1 MNYNIANINISI
13 NGLSKQ
19 EINNEML
26 RKFLNN
32 NIFEYDV
39 VVNVIYHE
47 SRDYQIER
55 YLVCD
60 CYEQVFRY
68 EAEVFLANKDMS
80 ACTILNCSNTGN
92 FMVLLN
98 HIFYANAIRRNIVQF
113 HSSLVQW
120 QNHGIMFI
128 GPSGIGK
135 TTQAELWEKSQ
146 NAEIIN
152 GDLVFVQKKGDEFLG
167 WGSPWHGSSPYCL
180 NRNVHIN
187 AIIVLKQGK
196 ENKIRKLSGLEMVS
210 EVGKNLFYPKWV
222 DEGMEMALDILD
234 HLLTHVPV
242 YELTNKAD
250 EDSVLMVKQ
259 VVFDEKN

>member
-1 MNYNIANINISI
+1 MKIRIVKININIDGLPYIWKKEHIINCFVNKKKDYEVDIRFQNCESI
-13 NGLSKQ
+13 
-19 EINNEML
+19 
-26 RKFLNN
+26 
-32 NIFEYDV
+32 
-39 VVNVIYHE
+39 
-47 SRDYQIER
+47 DYQIER
-55 YLVCD
+55 YIVSNH
-60 CYEQVFRY
+60 YTQIFRY
-68 EAEVFLANKDMS
+68 KSDIFLANKDMS
-80 ACTILNCSNTGN
+80 KCTILSCRDMAN
-92 FMVLLN
+92 FMILLN
-98 HIFYANAIRRNIVQF
+98 HIFYANAIRQNIVQF

-120 QNHGIMFI
+120 QNHGIMFV

-135 TTQAELWEKSQ
+135 TTQAELWERFQ

-152 GDLVFVQKKGDEFLG
+152 GDLVFVQKKSDEFLG

-187 AIIVLKQGK
+187 AIIVLKQGN

>member
-1 MNYNIANINISI
+1 MKIRIANININIDGLPIIWQKEHVINCFVDKNNDYKVDICFQNYESI
-13 NGLSKQ
+13 
-19 EINNEML
+19 
-26 RKFLNN
+26 
-32 NIFEYDV
+32 
-39 VVNVIYHE
+39 
-47 SRDYQIER
+47 DYQIER
-55 YLVCD
+55 YIVSNH
-60 CYEQVFRY
+60 YTQIFRY
-68 EAEVFLANKDMS
+68 KSDIFLANKDMS
-80 ACTILNCSNTGN
+80 RCIILNCSNMVS
-92 FMVLLN
+92 FMILLN

-167 WGSPWHGSSPYCL
+167 RGSPWHGSSPYCL

>member
-1 MNYNIANINISI
+1 
-13 NGLSKQ
+13 
-19 EINNEML
+19 ML

-80 ACTILNCSNTGN
+80 VCTILNCSNMVN
-92 FMVLLN
+92 FMIILN
-98 HIFYANAIRRNIVQF
+98 HIFYANAIKRNMVQF

-120 QNHGIMFI
+120 QNNGIMFV

-135 TTQAELWEKSQ
+135 TTRAELWQKYQ
-146 NAEIIN
+146 NADIIN
-152 GDLVFVQKKGDEFLG
+152 GDLVFVQKRNDGFLG

-222 DEGMEMALDILD
+222 DKGMEMALDILD
-234 HLLTHVPV
+234 QLLQRIPV

>member
-1 MNYNIANINISI
+1 MKINIVEIVIKLDGFIKEKELFQFFEKRNIDYDIKINESI
-13 NGLSKQ
+13 IQS
-19 EINNEML
+19 I
-26 RKFLNN
+26 
-32 NIFEYDV
+32 
-39 VVNVIYHE
+39 
-47 SRDYQIER
+47 DYQIER
-55 YLVCD
+55 YHVSK
-60 CYEQVFRY
+60 CYEHIYRY
-68 EAEVFLANKDMS
+68 ESEVFLANNEMS
-80 ACTILNCSNTGN
+80 ECTILSCRDMAN
-92 FMVLLN
+92 FMILLN
-98 HIFYANAIRRNIVQF
+98 HIFYANAIRQNIVQF

-135 TTQAELWEKSQ
+135 TTQAELWQRYQ
-146 NAEIIN
+146 NADIIN
-152 GDLVFVQKKGDEFLG
+152 GDLVFVQKKEEEFLG

-187 AIIVLKQGK
+187 AIIVLKQGN

>member
-1 MNYNIANINISI
+1 MKVKIANININIDGLPYIWKKDHVI
-13 NGLSKQ
+13 NCFADK
-19 EINNEML
+19 NNEYEV
-26 RKFLNN
+26 
-32 NIFEYDV
+32 NIRLQNY
-39 VVNVIYHE
+39 E

-55 YLVCD
+55 YLICD
-60 CYEQVFRY
+60 CYEQVYRY
-68 EAEVFLANKDMS
+68 ESEVFLANKDMS

-120 QNHGIMFI
+120 QNHGIMFV

-135 TTQAELWEKSQ
+135 TTQAELWERFQ

-152 GDLVFVQKKGDEFLG
+152 GDLVFVQKKSDEFLG

-187 AIIVLKQGK
+187 AIIVLKQGN

-222 DEGMEMALDILD
+222 DKGMEMALDILD
-234 HLLTHVPV
+234 QLLQRIPV